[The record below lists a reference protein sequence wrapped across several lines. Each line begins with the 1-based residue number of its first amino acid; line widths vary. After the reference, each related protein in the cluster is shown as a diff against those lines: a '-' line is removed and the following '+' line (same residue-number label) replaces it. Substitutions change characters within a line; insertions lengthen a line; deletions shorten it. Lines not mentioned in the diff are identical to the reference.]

1 MEADLGEMNPDL
13 GQDLVPS
20 SHRGRRIGAS
30 LLGSVGTFA
39 VIIGVLVFF
48 VLSYIGSSSS
58 ASSTVRSA
66 LDSESLRRA
75 IAEEL
80 VTQLEEGGDNGEPIV
95 IRVDH
100 RKVVDAVEK
109 SLGDSNLRDAAG
121 NAAASFYGVYLEG
134 LPPTTVN
141 IQIFADKA
149 FGVIQLIDP
158 SIPDGVSPQLDPI
171 DVSRSNGTPDL
182 ASIRSRIRLVPW
194 TLTFGGL
201 LLIALSWWM
210 SVAGTW
216 LRVRRIGIRFFLAG
230 LTLTVLTYIARSIS
244 LGDESSSRIAEAL
257 VLFVTNRLIVWT
269 IVVTVIGAIVTLL
282 GAIMNRRVTS
292 THIASA

>member
-1 MEADLGEMNPDL
+1 MDADIGEMNSDL
-13 GQDLVPS
+13 GQDVVPS

-30 LLGSVGTFA
+30 LLGIVGTFA
-39 VIIGVLVFF
+39 VILGVLGLF

-182 ASIRSRIRLVPW
+182 ASIRSQIRLVPL
-194 TLTFGGL
+194 TLLVVGL
-201 LLIALSWWM
+201 ALVAISWWT

-216 LRVRRIGIRFFLAG
+216 LRIRRIGVRFFLAG
-230 LTLTVLTYIARSIS
+230 LTLTVLTYVARSVS
-244 LGDESSSRIAEAL
+244 LGDEDSSRIAEAL
-257 VLFVTNRLIVWT
+257 VLFVTNRLILWT
-269 IVVTVIGAIVTLL
+269 IVITVIGAVLTLL
-282 GAIMNRRVTS
+282 GVIMNRRVTS
-292 THIASA
+292 TNTASA

>member
-1 MEADLGEMNPDL
+1 MDADIGGINSDL
-13 GQDLVPS
+13 AQDVVPS

-30 LLGSVGTFA
+30 LLGIVGTFA
-39 VIIGVLVFF
+39 VILGVLGFF

-66 LDSESLRRA
+66 LDSENLRRA

-80 VTQLEEGGDNGEPIV
+80 VTKLEEGGDDGVKIIIHV
-95 IRVDH
+95 ARS
-100 RKVVDAVEK
+100 KVVDAVEA

-121 NAAASFYGVYLEG
+121 DAAASFYGVYLEG

-149 FGVIQLIDP
+149 FGAIQLVDP
-158 SIPDGVSPQLDPI
+158 SIPDGVSPQIDPI
-171 DVSRSNGTPDL
+171 EVSRSNGTPDL
-182 ASIRSRIRLVPW
+182 ASIRSWIRLVPW
-194 TLTFGGL
+194 TLLVGGL
-201 LLIALSWWM
+201 MLLAFSWWM

-216 LRVRRIGIRFFLAG
+216 LRVRRIGTRFFLAG
-230 LTLTVLTYIARSIS
+230 LTLTVLTYIARNVS

-257 VLFVTNRLIVWT
+257 MSFVTNRLIVWT
-269 IVVTVIGAIVTLL
+269 IVITVIGAVLTLL
-282 GAIMNRRVTS
+282 GVIMNRRVTS
-292 THIASA
+292 THTASA